1 MHKIPSSLPPL
12 FSGDRLMVY
21 GLLKPSENASQDGKN
36 EVRLQGVLGRDEQME
51 HLITFSTPPTAAACD
66 ADLESNS
73 SVFLH
78 CIAAKTFIKEKQDD
92 ISGMR
97 VIEDDKTSIIR
108 TSKSANVVSKFTSF
122 VAVDKDNHEPVCG
135 PLRKQ
140 VIPSFGHSPVLCSQM
155 MSYAAAPVVGGFAPA
170 SYYDHAQSMG
180 ALQSNAATLS
190 AQFHVFSSCPKSKK
204 KKGGFGF
211 GSMGSSA
218 KSAPPKAN
226 SEESAGRFSFL
237 PKSLF
242 GSPSPPPPPPQAAGY
257 GGGVPGGAS
266 LHTSLFASAPTAAPQ
281 FQPSCY
287 GGSAPYPSP
296 LTAAASYS
304 KPLFG
309 SAPPPP
315 QAAVYGGGAPYVP
328 PAPTAASQKRKEAPS
343 VLSLISLQTASG
355 AWELTD
361 QLVSL
366 CSTSRDALITGCP
379 AEIAVDN
386 ADGKLLWATAL
397 ALVLLMGKFL
407 DQKDEW
413 EMIAEKGKKW
423 MKKNLPAA
431 VTYDKVLEV
440 AATAVGV
447 QI

>member
-1 MHKIPSSLPPL
+1 MHQIPSSLPPL
-12 FSGDRLMVY
+12 FSGDRLVVY
-21 GLLKPSENASQDGKN
+21 GLLKPSKNASQDGKS
-36 EVRLQGVLGRDEQME
+36 EVRLQGVLGKDEQME
-51 HLITFSTPPTAAACD
+51 HLITFSTPPITAACD

-78 CIAAKTFIKEKQDD
+78 CIAAKTFIKEKQEY
-92 ISGMR
+92 ISGMWE
-97 VIEDDKTSIIR
+97 IEDDKTSIIS

-140 VIPSFGHSPVLCSQM
+140 VPPLIGRPPVLYCNG
-155 MSYAAAPVVGGFAPA
+155 YENVPVVGGFAPA
-170 SYYDHAQSMG
+170 SYTVHNCPPQAIG
-180 ALQSNAATLS
+180 ALQSNAATLP
-190 AQFHVFSSCPKSKK
+190 AQSDVFSRAKSKK
-204 KKGGFGF
+204 KKGVLGF

-226 SEESAGRFSFL
+226 SKESTGWFSFL
-237 PKSLF
+237 SKSLF
-242 GSPSPPPPPPQAAGY
+242 GSPSPPPPPPKAAY
-257 GGGVPGGAS
+257 
-266 LHTSLFASAPTAAPQ
+266 
-281 FQPSCY
+281 Y
-287 GGSAPYPSP
+287 GGSAPCAPPPRGGAPS
-296 LTAAASYS
+296 YG

-309 SAPPPP
+309 SAQPPPPLP
-315 QAAVYGGGAPYVP
+315 QAAVFGGRAPYAP
-328 PAPTAASQKRKEAPS
+328 PAPTAASGKRKEAPP

-355 AWELTD
+355 AWDLTD

-366 CSTSRDALITGCP
+366 CSSSRDALITGCQ
-379 AEIAVDN
+379 AEIAVDK
-386 ADGKLLWATAL
+386 AEGKLLWATAL

-431 VTYDKVLEV
+431 VTYDKVLEA